1 MSTRASGVVE
11 PFGAVPFG
19 QKLAGSEA
27 FKSLFKEGMFLVEM
41 SAAYLD
47 GPGRLEAKALPRAVA
62 LAYASESMRLTT
74 RLMQMASWLL
84 MQRAVNEGDMT
95 PVQAQ
100 QEKNKVKL
108 SRQELSCDFETF
120 ATLPEV
126 LQDRCEQSIRLQ
138 SRIIH
143 LDTLLYP
150 GAASTSRLARPIA
163 IESQLAMLR
172 EAFDARGG

>member
-11 PFGAVPFG
+11 PFGAVSFG

-27 FKSLFKEGMFLVEM
+27 FKSLFKEGMYLVEM

-95 PVQAQ
+95 PVQAM

-108 SRQELSCDFETF
+108 TRQDLSCDFETF

-126 LQDRCEQSIRLQ
+126 LQDLCEQSIRLQ

-143 LDTLLYP
+143 LDALLYP
-150 GAASTSRLARPIA
+150 GAASISRLARPIA

>member
-1 MSTRASGVVE
+1 MSSVTGFHE
-11 PFGAVPFG
+11 IGGAVSFG
-19 QKLAGSEA
+19 HRLAGSEA
-27 FKSLFKEGMFLVEM
+27 FKSLFKEGMYLVEL

-47 GPGRLEAKALPRAVA
+47 GPGRLEAKAMPRSIA

-95 PVQAQ
+95 PAQAAL
-100 QEKNKVKL
+100 EKNKVKL
-108 SRQELSCDFETF
+108 SRQELSSDPRSF
-120 ATLPEV
+120 ALLPEI
-126 LQDRCEQSIRLQ
+126 LQDLCEQSLRLQ

-143 LDTLLYP
+143 LDSLLYQ
-150 GAASTSRLARPIA
+150 GAPRESSRARPIA

-172 EAFDARGG
+172 EAFDMRGR

>member
-19 QKLAGSEA
+19 QKLAGSDA
-27 FKSLFKEGMFLVEM
+27 FKSLFKEGMYLVEM

-108 SRQELSCDFETF
+108 TRQELSCDIETF

-126 LQDRCEQSIRLQ
+126 LRDLCEQSLRLQ

-143 LDTLLYP
+143 LDKLLYP
-150 GAASTSRLARPIA
+150 GASGASRLARPIA

>member
-1 MSTRASGVVE
+1 MSSVTGFHE
-11 PFGAVPFG
+11 IGGAVSFG
-19 QKLAGSEA
+19 HRLAGSEA
-27 FKSLFKEGMFLVEM
+27 FKSLFKEGMYLVEL

-47 GPGRLEAKALPRAVA
+47 GPGRLEAKAMPRSIA

-95 PVQAQ
+95 PAQAAL
-100 QEKNKVKL
+100 EKNKVKL
-108 SRQELSCDFETF
+108 SRQELSSDPRSF
-120 ATLPEV
+120 ALLPEI
-126 LQDRCEQSIRLQ
+126 LQDLCEQSLRLQ

-143 LDTLLYP
+143 LDSLLYQ
-150 GAASTSRLARPIA
+150 GAPRESSRARPNA

-172 EAFDARGG
+172 EAFDMRGR

>member
-1 MSTRASGVVE
+1 MSSVSGFYE
-11 PFGAVPFG
+11 NGGAVSFG
-19 QKLAGSEA
+19 HRLAGSEA
-27 FKSLFKEGMFLVEM
+27 FKNLFKEGMHLVEL

-47 GPGRLEAKALPRAVA
+47 GPGRLEARALPRAIA

-108 SRQELSCDFETF
+108 TRQELSCDIETF

-126 LQDRCEQSIRLQ
+126 LRDLCEQSLRLQ

-143 LDTLLYP
+143 LDKLLYP
-150 GAASTSRLARPIA
+150 GASGASRLARPIA